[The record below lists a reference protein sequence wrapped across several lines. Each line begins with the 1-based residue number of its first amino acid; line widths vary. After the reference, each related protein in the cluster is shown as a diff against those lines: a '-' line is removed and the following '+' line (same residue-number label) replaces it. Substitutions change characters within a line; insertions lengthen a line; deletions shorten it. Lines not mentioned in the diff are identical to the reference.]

1 MDCIVLW
8 IMESLM
14 WKWRLF
20 LQTWEYASIV
30 RSGRR
35 RRRRSRRR
43 RGGRGGGQ
51 MEQRRSWFSRFRPR
65 LKSFLVNQKQKNGSE
80 STSSREAAAS
90 SKGVH
95 PPALADDL
103 ASSITRQKVAAAKQ
117 YIENH
122 YKSQMKNLQERKERY
137 AKRSLSL
144 SPVSLFSSGLLVPT
158 GEAVQWRSSGNTIS
172 SALDSNLW
180 ISFAC
185 DFWHRINNSRIILSL
200 LPAL

>member
-1 MDCIVLW
+1 
-8 IMESLM
+8 
-14 WKWRLF
+14 
-20 LQTWEYASIV
+20 
-30 RSGRR
+30 
-35 RRRRSRRR
+35 
-43 RGGRGGGQ
+43 

-158 GEAVQWRSSGNTIS
+158 GEAVQ
-172 SALDSNLW
+172 
-180 ISFAC
+180 
-185 DFWHRINNSRIILSL
+185 
-200 LPAL
+200 

>member
-1 MDCIVLW
+1 
-8 IMESLM
+8 
-14 WKWRLF
+14 
-20 LQTWEYASIV
+20 
-30 RSGRR
+30 
-35 RRRRSRRR
+35 
-43 RGGRGGGQ
+43 
-51 MEQRRSWFSRFRPR
+51 
-65 LKSFLVNQKQKNGSE
+65 LVNQKQKNGSE

-144 SPVSLFSSGLLVPT
+144 SLS
-158 GEAVQWRSSGNTIS
+158 
-172 SALDSNLW
+172 
-180 ISFAC
+180 
-185 DFWHRINNSRIILSL
+185 LSL
-200 LPAL
+200 LFRYSLLDYWFRQEKLCNEEVQETRFHQLWTATFE